1 MSVVTQ
7 TNLFSEKENLG
18 ELEKLA
24 QIISVLPAEKL
35 LKKLDEERENGR
47 NDYPVVCMCRL
58 LLAKNVFQH
67 TTIKSLLRECRKN
80 RQLRQLC
87 GLQSLYFYESY

>member
-1 MSVVTQ
+1 MSIVTQ
-7 TNLFSEKENLG
+7 TNLFSEEENLG

-47 NDYPVVCMCRL
+47 NDYPVVCMWRL

-67 TTIKSLLRECRKN
+67 TTIESLLRECRRN
-80 RQLRQLC
+80 SQLRQLC